1 MININDPKRMKKFT
15 VEEVE
20 ELSTLLHKIASKHVE
35 TRKGLMKLLYV
46 RSVSV
51 EEKKNLSEKITELD
65 RMYAEKIRR
74 LGGRIMMNHL
84 VVRFEASD
92 GFIFW
97 DGTRGVVEKLL
108 W

>member
-1 MININDPKRMKKFT
+1 MININDPKRIKKFT

-20 ELSTLLHKIASKHVE
+20 ELSTLLYKISNKHVE
-35 TRKGLMKLLYV
+35 TRKELMKLLYV
-46 RSVSV
+46 KSISV
-51 EEKKNLSEKITELD
+51 EEKKNLSEKVTELD
-65 RMYAEKIRR
+65 RLYVEKIRR
-74 LGGRIMMNHL
+74 LGGRVMMNHL
-84 VVRFEASD
+84 VVRFESSD